1 MTSEVKPAFDYQ
13 KYIVNTEL
21 EVKTVKVEGTEEEFE
36 VKIRNL
42 SWSKKNQLVSKH
54 VKWTSEG
61 ISNFDTEGYMRDVLK
76 EIVVEAPWGKTT
88 ETFLISIDSRLGSAL
103 EKLVPTAFEEATI
116 PEDKKKESNGI

>member
-13 KYIVNTEL
+13 KYVVKAET
-21 EVKTVKVEGTEEEFE
+21 EVKIVTIEETGEEFE

-61 ISNFDTEGYMRDVLK
+61 ISSFDTEGYMRDVLK
-76 EIVVEAPWGKTT
+76 EIIVEAPWGKTS
-88 ETFLISIDSRLGSAL
+88 ETFLVSIDSRLGSAL
-103 EKLVPTAFEEATI
+103 EKIVPIAFEGSSI
-116 PEDKKKESNGI
+116 PEDKKKESNGT